1 MSKPKSPELLAAIEA
16 VRLGMVPFRAAKLH
30 NVLPSTLS
38 RALNRKPAYRCECG
52 QKLPIKSLFCHAC
65 GVKRT
70 DT

>member
-1 MSKPKSPELLAAIEA
+1 MSQPKSPELLAAISA

-52 QKLPIKSLFCHAC
+52 AKVIKLFCPSC
-65 GVKRT
+65 GLKRQK
-70 DT
+70 D